1 MDEAGIDIAL
11 VGDSLAMTMLG
22 YENTLSVTVDEML
35 HHVKAVRRG
44 VKDALLI
51 ADMPYGS
58 YQVDPKDAIQN
69 AARFVKEGGAEAV
82 KMEGGEK
89 RVDVIR
95 RVIDAEIPVAGHIGL
110 TPQSINVM
118 GGYKVQGK
126 TLDAIEQLMRDA
138 VALDRAGVA
147 CIYLEGI
154 PREVAAMITAE
165 VEAPT
170 IGIGA
175 GPDCDGQVLVFHD
188 LVNLTFGQPAKF
200 VRRYGDAAAANHAI
214 SAGVQSRRGFT
225 PVSERQR
232 ELPPAEGNAG
242 GTRNGTSPQAG
253 HAAIMAGGEN
263 VVRPLRSLLAL
274 CILFAALAAC
284 SKPPAGSRGQRKRRK
299 PTGLESIPMPD
310 PAKYPSISDMSGW
323 KNPYLIVREDG
334 IGIVDLSNR
343 EIHMLKPEEVPAEL
357 VVAAVERVA
366 VWPRCAGCAGDSQE
380 SIRRDESATCARI
393 APCCSER

>member
-1 MDEAGIDIAL
+1 MSLTPVGEPRRKITTSTLREKKLHRDPITCLTAYDYATARLVDEAGIDIVL

-35 HHVKAVRRG
+35 HHVRAVRRG

-58 YQVDPKDAIQN
+58 YHETSEEAVHN
-69 AARFVKEGGAEAV
+69 AARFVKEAGVEAI

-95 RVIDAEIPVAGHIGL
+95 RVMDAEIPVAGHIGL
-110 TPQSINVM
+110 TPQSVNVM

-126 TLDAIEQLMRDA
+126 TLNAIEQLMRDA

-165 VEAPT
+165 VETPT

-188 LVNLTFGQPAKF
+188 LVNLTFSSPAKF
-200 VRRYGDAAAANHAI
+200 VRRYGDAAALI
-214 SAGVQSRRGFT
+214 TQSVLAFKADVARGQF
-225 PVSERQR
+225 PSDAESYH
-232 ELPPAEGNAG
+232 LPKD
-242 GTRNGTSPQAG
+242 TQ
-253 HAAIMAGGEN
+253 
-263 VVRPLRSLLAL
+263 
-274 CILFAALAAC
+274 AALETVL
-284 SKPPAGSRGQRKRRK
+284 QRKRA
-299 PTGLESIPMPD
+299 L
-310 PAKYPSISDMSGW
+310 
-323 KNPYLIVREDG
+323 
-334 IGIVDLSNR
+334 
-343 EIHMLKPEEVPAEL
+343 
-357 VVAAVERVA
+357 
-366 VWPRCAGCAGDSQE
+366 
-380 SIRRDESATCARI
+380 RR
-393 APCCSER
+393 

>member
-1 MDEAGIDIAL
+1 MSLTPIGEPRRKITTATLREKKFQRDPITCLTAYDYATARLVDEAGIDIAL

-22 YENTLSVTVDEML
+22 YENTLSVTVTVDEML

-58 YQVDPKDAIQN
+58 YQVDPKDAMNN

-110 TPQSINVM
+110 TPQSVNMM

-126 TLDAIEQLMRDA
+126 TLSGVEQLMRDA

-147 CIYLEGI
+147 CIVLEGI

-165 VEAPT
+165 IETPT

-200 VRRYGDAAAANHAI
+200 VRRYGDAAALITHSILAFKAD
-214 SAGVQSRRGFT
+214 V
-225 PVSERQR
+225 VSHQFPNDAESYH
-232 ELPPAEGNAG
+232 LPKE
-242 GTRNGTSPQAG
+242 TQ
-253 HAAIMAGGEN
+253 
-263 VVRPLRSLLAL
+263 
-274 CILFAALAAC
+274 AALETVLH
-284 SKPPAGSRGQRKRRK
+284 RKHTLRR
-299 PTGLESIPMPD
+299 
-310 PAKYPSISDMSGW
+310 
-323 KNPYLIVREDG
+323 
-334 IGIVDLSNR
+334 
-343 EIHMLKPEEVPAEL
+343 
-357 VVAAVERVA
+357 
-366 VWPRCAGCAGDSQE
+366 
-380 SIRRDESATCARI
+380 
-393 APCCSER
+393 